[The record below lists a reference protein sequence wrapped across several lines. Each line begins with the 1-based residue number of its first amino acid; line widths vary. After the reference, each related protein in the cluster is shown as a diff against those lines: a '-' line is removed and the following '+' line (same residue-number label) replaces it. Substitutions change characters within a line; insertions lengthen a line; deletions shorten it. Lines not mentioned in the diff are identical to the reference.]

1 MARLRDVT
9 LLFSTYAFI
18 ACGSSEGGGTTAAAG
33 RSAGGQ
39 SGGNTNPNAGSQATA
54 GSSGQAEPVLGDLQN
69 SADSVRVSRTAGRV
83 DPEGIA
89 PKSPEISEL
98 SWRDARGALRTMS
111 LYGYLYQY
119 DYSFVGGE
127 AADREAVTARSAGDD
142 AYGHAGFG
150 YVVSHNTVTGNSPI
164 GKANAPS
171 KVETTAFIG
180 GHHAIHRVE
189 LTYDRDKEGGGKGIQ
204 IPVVIEW
211 LVATGHDHPVWSVT
225 WKMGEAKNP
234 QGVDFDDYRMDVRG
248 PYGSLN
254 FDGASSRAQGDAI
267 GGVAWGDAEFAFRTT
282 DPELT
287 LASSWTY
294 DTPNKVNYSQ
304 SWTKTVNAEMGIVQT
319 RPGDKSMGYGDYVVG
334 RARGA
339 TSAAAYLGKGDCA
352 AFGDP
357 RVYSVPC
364 ISGWPYQ
371 LMNYD
376 WDASG
381 GKPAAEGTGTKL
393 MAWGSPYGWLG
404 ASKFDLFDYSAEAD
418 GSGDRSYATLIVLGP
433 KCRYDG
439 AACDQAGDVARALA
453 AVEALDAATITQVTQ
468 GKLAASAA
476 TGPGASSKKALSN
489 GYNDSYAAYYLDSE
503 DDGATFTFTPA
514 AGKVVD
520 MPIFVLRGVTVANE
534 PTITVDG
541 EPRAV
546 NTGNTD
552 SGAFVSYRAGENEL
566 WVTLNETL
574 SKKTVISIR
583 E

>member
-1 MARLRDVT
+1 MDLSRGVT
-9 LLFSTYAFI
+9 LLCSIYALI
-18 ACGSSEGGGTTAAAG
+18 ACSSSEGGGTTAAAG
-33 RSAGGQ
+33 GSAGGQ
-39 SGGNTNPNAGSQATA
+39 SGGSTNAGAGTQATA
-54 GSSGQAEPVLGDLQN
+54 GSGGQVAPVLGNLES
-69 SADSVRVSRTAGRV
+69 SADSVRVSRAAGRS

-89 PKSPEISEL
+89 PKSPEVSEIS
-98 SWRDARGALRTMS
+98 WHDARGAQRTMS

-119 DYSFVGGE
+119 DFSFLGGE
-127 AADREAVTARSAGDD
+127 AADPDTVTERSAGDD

-150 YVVSHNTVTGNSPI
+150 YVVSHNTVTGNSPL

-189 LTYDRDKEGGGKGIQ
+189 LSYDRDKEGGGNGIQ

-211 LVATGHDHPVWSVT
+211 LVATGRDNPVWAVT

-254 FDGASSRAQGDAI
+254 FDGASSKGQGDAI
-267 GGVAWGDAEFAFRTT
+267 GGVSWGDAEFAFKTT
-282 DPELT
+282 DQELS
-287 LASSWTY
+287 LASPWTY
-294 DTPNKVNYSQ
+294 DTPNSVNYSQ
-304 SWTKTVNAEMGIVQT
+304 SWTKDRNAEMGIVQT
-319 RPGDKSMGYGDYVVG
+319 LPGDKSMGYGDYVVG

-352 AFGDP
+352 AFGDA

-418 GSGDRSYATLIVLGP
+418 GRGDRSYATFIVLGP
-433 KCRYDG
+433 KCRYKG
-439 AACDQAGDVARALA
+439 AACDQAGDVTRALT
-453 AVEALDAATITQVTQ
+453 AVEALGAATITQVTQ
-468 GKLAASAA
+468 GKLAASAP
-476 TGPGASSKKALSN
+476 TGPGASSKKALLN
-489 GYNDSYAAYYLDSE
+489 GYNDSYAAYYLDSA
-503 DDGATFTFTPA
+503 DDGVAFTFSPA
-514 AGKVVD
+514 AGKAVD
-520 MPIFVLRGVTVANE
+520 KPIFVLRGVSAANA

-541 EPRAV
+541 EPRDV
-546 NTGNTD
+546 NTGDAD

-574 SKKTVISIR
+574 NKKTTISIS